1 MKKYDFVKSKYES
14 PDYGIVTYYRLNGTI
29 TDLPSLTFFVL
40 DRLDIILDL
49 KQISRGY
56 QTVMSILE
64 PDEF

>member
-1 MKKYDFVKSKYES
+1 MKKHKFVKIKSDFDSNKAIS
-14 PDYGIVTYYRLNGTI
+14 YRLNGLRTGI
-29 TDLPSLTFFVL
+29 PSLTFFVL
-40 DRLDIILDL
+40 DRLDTIQNF